1 MASYF
6 GVRAYRVNVPLAN
19 TPIPI
24 WTPAIG
30 AAGYQRFSEAITIT
44 SLSTNTSDMAVGGSN
59 VTVGTALTTDGPPL
73 SPGDFRSYGV
83 DPKVSSLSSELDLS
97 LIYIVAATAGD
108 DFFVEYISKE

>member
-6 GVRAYRVNVPLAN
+6 GIRSYRVNVPLAN
-19 TPIPI
+19 TPIQI

-30 AAGYQRFSEAITIT
+30 AAGHQRFVESFTVT
-44 SLSTNTSDMAVGGSN
+44 SLSTNAGDMAVGGAG
-59 VTVGTALTTDGPPL
+59 VTVGTTLGTDGPPL
-73 SPGDFRSYGV
+73 SPSDFRSYGV
-83 DPKVSSLSSELDLS
+83 DPKVSSLVSEFDLS